1 MRKEKNLTKDRSYKI
16 KKASWIGIIGNGILA
31 IAKIIIGIISGSLA
45 VIGDGID
52 STTDVLTYIITL
64 ITARIISKPPD
75 SKYPYGYKKA
85 ETSATK
91 ILAFIIFF
99 AGAQLLISTTKQL
112 ISGEIREM
120 PSMIAIY
127 VTLFS
132 IAGKVIL
139 AMWQFRMG
147 KKTDSKMII
156 ANARNMR
163 NDIIISG
170 SVLIGL
176 AFTFI
181 LEMPVFDSII
191 ALLVSLWIIKEA
203 FGIYRES
210 NLEMMDGVKD
220 TNIYFKI
227 IKSVDDVEGAHN
239 PHRIRVRNIANLL
252 LITLDIEV
260 DQNIKVSVA
269 HDIAKHVEN
278 MLKKNIDNIFDILV
292 HVEPLGNIEQDE
304 SFGISKDNIIEDSH
318 SNPKSKK

>member
-1 MRKEKNLTKDRSYKI
+1 MKDRSYKI
-16 KKASWIGIIGNGILA
+16 KEASWIGIIGNGILA

-52 STTDVLTYIITL
+52 TTTDVLTFIITL

-75 SKYPYGYKKA
+75 HKFPYGYKKA

-99 AGAQLLISTTKQL
+99 AGAQLLISTSKQI

-120 PSMIAIY
+120 PSMIAVY

-132 IAGKVIL
+132 IIGKVIL
-139 AMWQFRMG
+139 AMWQFKIG
-147 KKTDSKMII
+147 KNIDSKMII

-163 NDIIISG
+163 NDIFISG
-170 SVLIGL
+170 SVLVGL
-176 AFTFI
+176 AVTFI
-181 LEMPVFDSII
+181 LKMPIFDSII

-220 TNIYFKI
+220 TKVYFKI
-227 IKSVDDVEGAHN
+227 IKSVEEVEGAHN
-239 PHRIRVRNIANLL
+239 PHRIRVRNIANLV
-252 LITLDIEV
+252 LIALDIEV
-260 DQNIKVSVA
+260 DQNIKVKDA
-269 HDIAKHVEN
+269 HDIAKEVEN
-278 MLKKNIDNIFDILV
+278 RLKHNIDNIFDILV

-304 SFGISKDNIIEDSH
+304 SFGISKDNISETETIKAKP
-318 SNPKSKK
+318 NK

>member
-1 MRKEKNLTKDRSYKI
+1 MIKDRSYKI
-16 KKASWIGIIGNGILA
+16 KEASWIGIIGNAILA
-31 IAKIIIGIISGSLA
+31 IAKIVIGVASGSLA

-52 STTDVLTYIITL
+52 TTTDVLTYIITL

-75 SKYPYGYKKA
+75 SKFPYGYKKA

-99 AGAQLLISTTKQL
+99 AGAQLLISTSKQM

-120 PSMIAIY
+120 PGMIAIY

-132 IAGKVIL
+132 IAGKIIL
-139 AMWQFRMG
+139 AMWQFNIG
-147 KKTDSKMII
+147 KKIDSKMII

-163 NDIIISG
+163 NDIIISV
-170 SVLIGL
+170 SVLAGL

-181 LEMPVFDSII
+181 LKMPIFDSIV

-220 TNIYFKI
+220 TKVYFKI
-227 IKSVDDVEGAHN
+227 IKSVEEVDGANN
-239 PHRIRVRNIANLL
+239 PHRIRVRNIANLV
-252 LITLDIEV
+252 LIALDIEV
-260 DQNIKVSVA
+260 DQNITVKKA
-269 HDIAKHVEN
+269 HDIAKEVEN
-278 MLKKNIDNIFDILV
+278 RLKQNIDNIFDILV
-292 HVEPLGNIEQDE
+292 HIEPLGNIEQDE
-304 SFGISKDNIIEDSH
+304 SFGISKENINGSTPSI
-318 SNPKSKK
+318 PKP